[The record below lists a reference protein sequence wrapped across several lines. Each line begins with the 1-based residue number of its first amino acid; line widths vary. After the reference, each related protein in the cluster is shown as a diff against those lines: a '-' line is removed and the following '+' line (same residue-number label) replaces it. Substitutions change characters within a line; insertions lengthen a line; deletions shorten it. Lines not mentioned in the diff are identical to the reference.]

1 MDASVFAKMLS
12 DPGRLDLRKIGYKYG
27 QENLQE
33 FLALRKQYFYQE
45 LPLHDFDGNSMVYLD
60 KAVQIPLSAA
70 RVLLT
75 PQQSTRLYGTK
86 ALEDE
91 ILSTFRIEQ
100 IDTSRESVRR
110 ILSGQAPENEEEHR
124 ICGMKQGLEFIADRS
139 HAITEENLFRLYQM
153 TIGDFLPEED
163 RLLPGHWYRHDGVT
177 VIDGKTEHI
186 GLPWQKLPAYMKELM
201 AFAAEKAAQN
211 DLIKAAILHFGL
223 AYLHP
228 YFDGNGRMARLL
240 HLWYLVQQG
249 YSSALFVPMSRFVEE
264 SRSRYM
270 TIQTADQRFVLDLLI
285 PLPPGVRTSFM
296 STKIRAG
303 ICATD
308 TDSGT
313 DFSYCI
319 LPSHATALET
329 ENSTYR
335 GESFATHNTK
345 HTLRIMPQRPFYDPA
360 GEAAKAEQRK
370 DAEKL
375 YKTNRRRQFLEQM
388 DDTIGG
394 KFAGTRIFRRPGTD
408 LQAGGAEISFYGKGV
423 LVVFATGVADHGN
436 LHLFQSAAGQSQRYR
451 NIYIFGES
459 CDGLL
464 CIALKKTHSGAFRK
478 GSALQCRRSGE
489 SPRRLFGRQM
499 NMMQFAHGCG
509 P

>member
-12 DPGRLDLRKIGYKYG
+12 DPGQLDFKKMGYKYG

-33 FLALRKQYFYQE
+33 FLTLRKQYFYQE

-75 PQQSTRLYGTK
+75 PQQSTRLYGTR
-86 ALEDE
+86 AMEEE

-110 ILSGQAPENEEEHR
+110 ILSGQAPENDEEHR

-139 HAITEENLFRLYQM
+139 HTITQENLFQLYQM

-177 VIDGKTEHI
+177 VIDGKTEHT

-264 SRSRYM
+264 SCARYYKAY
-270 TIQTADQRFVLDLLI
+270 TRVEQNQQISGVLDVTPFLVFFAESVYYRLGEDQQQPRTLQAFEEALRQGKVTEKERALWQFVLTAY
-285 PLPPGVRTSFM
+285 GSEEF
-296 STKIRAG
+296 STKRLEKDFGDAAYATIR
-303 ICATD
+303 
-308 TDSGT
+308 
-313 DFSYCI
+313 
-319 LPSHATALET
+319 
-329 ENSTYR
+329 
-335 GESFATHNTK
+335 SFV
-345 HTLRIMPQRPFYDPA
+345 L
-360 GEAAKAEQRK
+360 
-370 DAEKL
+370 
-375 YKTNRRRQFLEQM
+375 
-388 DDTIGG
+388 
-394 KFAGTRIFRRPGTD
+394 KFER
-408 LQAGGAEISFYGKGV
+408 L
-423 LVVFATGVADHGN
+423 
-436 LHLFQSAAGQSQRYR
+436 
-451 NIYIFGES
+451 
-459 CDGLL
+459 GLL
-464 CIALKKTHSGAFRK
+464 TSVHYGNRVKYRIQDRK
-478 GSALQCRRSGE
+478 
-489 SPRRLFGRQM
+489 
-499 NMMQFAHGCG
+499 
-509 P
+509 

>member
-12 DPGRLDLRKIGYKYG
+12 GPGQLDLKKMGYKYG

-45 LPLHDFDGNSMVYLD
+45 LPLHDFDRNSMVYLD

-86 ALEDE
+86 AMEDE
-91 ILSTFRIEQ
+91 TLSTFRIEQ

-110 ILSGQAPENEEEHR
+110 ILSGQAPKDDEEHR

-139 HAITEENLFRLYQM
+139 HTITEENLFRLYQM

-186 GLPWQKLPAYMKELM
+186 GLPWQKLPAYMKELT

-211 DLIKAAILHFGL
+211 DLIKAAALHFAL
-223 AYLHP
+223 TYLHP

-264 SRSRYM
+264 SFARYYKAY
-270 TIQTADQRFVLDLLI
+270 TRVEQNQQISGVLDVTPFLVYFAESVYHRLGEDQPQPRTLQAFEEALRQGKITEKERALWQFVLTAY
-285 PLPPGVRTSFM
+285 GSEEF
-296 STKIRAG
+296 STKRLEK
-303 ICATD
+303 
-308 TDSGT
+308 
-313 DFSYCI
+313 DFGDAAY
-319 LPSHATALET
+319 A
-329 ENSTYR
+329 
-335 GESFATHNTK
+335 
-345 HTLRIMPQRPFYDPA
+345 TLRSFV
-360 GEAAKAEQRK
+360 
-370 DAEKL
+370 L
-375 YKTNRRRQFLEQM
+375 
-388 DDTIGG
+388 
-394 KFAGTRIFRRPGTD
+394 KF
-408 LQAGGAEISFYGKGV
+408 E
-423 LVVFATGVADHGN
+423 N
-436 LHLFQSAAGQSQRYR
+436 L
-451 NIYIFGES
+451 
-459 CDGLL
+459 GLL
-464 CIALKKTHSGAFRK
+464 TSVHY
-478 GSALQCRRSGE
+478 GSRVKYRIQDTE
-489 SPRRLFGRQM
+489 
-499 NMMQFAHGCG
+499 
-509 P
+509 

>member
-12 DPGRLDLRKIGYKYG
+12 GPGQLDLKKMGYKYG

-45 LPLHDFDGNSMVYLD
+45 LPLHDFDRNSMVYLD

-86 ALEDE
+86 AMEDE

-110 ILSGQAPENEEEHR
+110 ILSGQAPKDDEEHR

-139 HAITEENLFRLYQM
+139 HTITEENLFRLYQM

-186 GLPWQKLPAYMKELM
+186 GLPWQKLPAYMKELT

-211 DLIKAAILHFGL
+211 DLIKAAALHFAL
-223 AYLHP
+223 TYLHP

-264 SRSRYM
+264 SCARYYKAY
-270 TIQTADQRFVLDLLI
+270 TRVEQNRQISGVLDVTPFLVYFAESVYHRLGEDQPQPRTLQAFEEALRQGKITEKERALWQFVLTAY
-285 PLPPGVRTSFM
+285 GSEEF
-296 STKIRAG
+296 STKRLEK
-303 ICATD
+303 
-308 TDSGT
+308 
-313 DFSYCI
+313 DFGDAAY
-319 LPSHATALET
+319 A
-329 ENSTYR
+329 
-335 GESFATHNTK
+335 
-345 HTLRIMPQRPFYDPA
+345 TLRSFV
-360 GEAAKAEQRK
+360 
-370 DAEKL
+370 L
-375 YKTNRRRQFLEQM
+375 
-388 DDTIGG
+388 
-394 KFAGTRIFRRPGTD
+394 KF
-408 LQAGGAEISFYGKGV
+408 E
-423 LVVFATGVADHGN
+423 N
-436 LHLFQSAAGQSQRYR
+436 L
-451 NIYIFGES
+451 
-459 CDGLL
+459 GLL
-464 CIALKKTHSGAFRK
+464 TSVHY
-478 GSALQCRRSGE
+478 GSRVKYRIQDTE
-489 SPRRLFGRQM
+489 
-499 NMMQFAHGCG
+499 
-509 P
+509 

>member
-12 DPGRLDLRKIGYKYG
+12 GPGQLDLKKMGYKYG

-45 LPLHDFDGNSMVYLD
+45 LPLHDFDRNSMVYLD

-86 ALEDE
+86 AMEDE

-110 ILSGQAPENEEEHR
+110 ILSGQAPKDDEEHR

-139 HAITEENLFRLYQM
+139 HTITEENLFRLYQM

-186 GLPWQKLPAYMKELM
+186 GLPWQKLPAYMKELT

-211 DLIKAAILHFGL
+211 DLIKAAALHFAL
-223 AYLHP
+223 TYLHP

-249 YSSALFVPMSRFVEE
+249 YSSVLFVPMSRFVEE
-264 SRSRYM
+264 SCSRYYKAY
-270 TIQTADQRFVLDLLI
+270 TQVEQNQQISGVLDVTPFLVYFAESVYHRLGEDQPQPRTLQAFEEALRQGKITEKERALWQFVLTAY
-285 PLPPGVRTSFM
+285 GSEEF
-296 STKIRAG
+296 STKRLEK
-303 ICATD
+303 
-308 TDSGT
+308 
-313 DFSYCI
+313 DFGDAAY
-319 LPSHATALET
+319 A
-329 ENSTYR
+329 
-335 GESFATHNTK
+335 
-345 HTLRIMPQRPFYDPA
+345 TLRSFV
-360 GEAAKAEQRK
+360 
-370 DAEKL
+370 L
-375 YKTNRRRQFLEQM
+375 
-388 DDTIGG
+388 
-394 KFAGTRIFRRPGTD
+394 KF
-408 LQAGGAEISFYGKGV
+408 E
-423 LVVFATGVADHGN
+423 N
-436 LHLFQSAAGQSQRYR
+436 L
-451 NIYIFGES
+451 
-459 CDGLL
+459 GLL
-464 CIALKKTHSGAFRK
+464 TSVHY
-478 GSALQCRRSGE
+478 GSRVKYRIQDTE
-489 SPRRLFGRQM
+489 
-499 NMMQFAHGCG
+499 
-509 P
+509 